1 MRAAVRAPPPH
12 SCYSRR
18 RATLLDARY
27 VLDHMPQRRAP
38 PRTAGL
44 RAPPA
49 AAAASVSASFRR
61 TPPLRVAGR
70 AACPAASVPYLFR
83 TLLPIPTA
91 FRSTTRV
98 RLTSPAFLPSRR
110 NFEGYIPQSCSG
122 SSLQIYSQSSLLSLS
137 PSSALVVSSQLNSSD
152 VAQRSEEWF
161 ALRKDKLTTSTFST
175 ALGFWA
181 GNRRS
186 ELWSEKVFGSTEIK
200 LEDAA
205 RSAMNWGTVNE
216 SVAIEQY
223 TSITGRSVGS
233 LGFAVHT
240 EANFGWLGASPDGVL
255 GCDPDGGIL
264 EVKCPFNKGKP
275 ELALPWRAMPYY
287 YMPQVQGLMEIMG
300 RDWVELY
307 CWTPNG
313 SSVFRVPRD
322 RGYWELIHEVLR
334 DFWWGNVMP
343 ARELVLLGKEAE
355 ARSFEPQPKHRLTNL
370 VIFRSRKL
378 ASEAKLLCKD
388 IGGHVEFFP

>member
-1 MRAAVRAPPPH
+1 
-12 SCYSRR
+12 
-18 RATLLDARY
+18 
-27 VLDHMPQRRAP
+27 
-38 PRTAGL
+38 
-44 RAPPA
+44 
-49 AAAASVSASFRR
+49 
-61 TPPLRVAGR
+61 
-70 AACPAASVPYLFR
+70 
-83 TLLPIPTA
+83 
-91 FRSTTRV
+91 
-98 RLTSPAFLPSRR
+98 
-110 NFEGYIPQSCSG
+110 
-122 SSLQIYSQSSLLSLS
+122 LQIYSQSSLLSLS

-264 EVKCPFNKGKP
+264 EVKCPYNKGKP

>member
-1 MRAAVRAPPPH
+1 
-12 SCYSRR
+12 
-18 RATLLDARY
+18 
-27 VLDHMPQRRAP
+27 MPQRRAP

-49 AAAASVSASFRR
+49 AAAASVSASSRR

-91 FRSTTRV
+91 FRSTVRV

>member
-1 MRAAVRAPPPH
+1 MRAAVSAPPPH

-18 RATLLDARY
+18 GATLLDARH
-27 VLDHMPQRRAP
+27 VLDHMPQRREP
-38 PRTAGL
+38 PRAAGL

-49 AAAASVSASFRR
+49 AAAASSRR

-70 AACPAASVPYLFR
+70 AAAAAACPAASVPYLFR
-83 TLLPIPTA
+83 ILLPIPTA

-122 SSLQIYSQSSLLSLS
+122 SSLQIYSRSSLLSLS
-137 PSSALVVSSQLNSSD
+137 PSSALMVSSQLNSSD

-264 EVKCPFNKGKP
+264 EVKCPYNKGKP

-313 SSVFRVPRD
+313 SSLFRVPRD

-355 ARSFEPQPKHRLTNL
+355 ARSFEPQPKHRSTNL